1 MPKSCGGIEIEG
13 SHMNAEDRNHLVR
26 SGSAQWTGTLAN
38 GEGHLSTASGALQDQ
53 RYAFATRFAQ
63 ERGTNPEELIAA
75 AHAGCYCMAL
85 AYALGQAGTPPEQ
98 IQATASLSLQLSPQ
112 GPSVTGVQLS
122 VQARVPGI
130 SAAEFEQ
137 HAQLAKTS
145 CLVSRLLNVEVTLDA
160 EFLD

>member
-1 MPKSCGGIEIEG
+1 
-13 SHMNAEDRNHLVR
+13 MNAEDRNHLVR
-26 SGSAQWTGTLAN
+26 SGSARWTGTLAK
-38 GEGHLSTASGALQDQ
+38 GEGHLSTVSGALQDQ

-85 AYALGQAGTPPEQ
+85 AYALGQAGRPPEHVE
-98 IQATASLSLQLSPQ
+98 ANAALSLQLSPQ
-112 GPSVTGVQLS
+112 GPSVTGVRLR

-145 CLVSRLLNVEVTLDA
+145 CLVSRLLNVKVSLDA
-160 EFLD
+160 MLLD

>member
-1 MPKSCGGIEIEG
+1 
-13 SHMNAEDRNHLVR
+13 MNAEDRNRLIR
-26 SGSAQWTGTLAN
+26 SGNARWIGTLAK

-63 ERGTNPEELIAA
+63 EQGTNPEELIAA

-85 AYALGQAGTPPEQ
+85 AYGLGQAGKPPEH
-98 IQATASLSLQLSPQ
+98 IAATAALSLLLGPQ
-112 GPSVTGVQLS
+112 GPAVTGVKLT

-137 HAQLAKTS
+137 HTQLAKTN
-145 CLVSRLLNVEVTLDA
+145 CLVSRLLNVEVSLDA
-160 EFLD
+160 VLLDG